1 MSSDEERLRQQM
13 ASIGAR
19 YLTRTLGELTRI
31 GELASQAQ
39 AGSATAMRELQRA
52 AHKIH
57 GSGAMFG
64 FHEVSE
70 RARTVE
76 QLADYLAG
84 GDGPEHLRALDQDEL
99 RLRLAAAVAQLD
111 QVTRMSARN
120 LGIEANVD

>member
-1 MSSDEERLRQQM
+1 MSHDEERLRQQM

-31 GELASQAQ
+31 SELLAQ
-39 AGSATAMRELQRA
+39 VESGSNTALKELQHA

-70 RARTVE
+70 RARAIEHITSH
-76 QLADYLAG
+76 LASG
-84 GDGPEHLRALDQDEL
+84 EGPEHLRALDQDEL
-99 RLRLAAAVAQLD
+99 RRRLAASVAQLD
-111 QVTRMSARN
+111 QTTRTTAQNMG
-120 LGIEANVD
+120 LDANAG